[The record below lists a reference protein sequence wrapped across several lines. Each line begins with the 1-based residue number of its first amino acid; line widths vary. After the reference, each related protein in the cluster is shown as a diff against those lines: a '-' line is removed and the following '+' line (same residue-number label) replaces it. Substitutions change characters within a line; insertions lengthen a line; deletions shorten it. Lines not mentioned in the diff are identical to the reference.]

1 MAQAGQ
7 QPPDHIRIGVD
18 SEIAKIPIFHG
29 NYKDTDSLIS
39 YIGRIDQGISH
50 LGWSQETA
58 FTFFSN
64 SVKGRA
70 RAWLQCYQTDNPQL
84 PKTWADFKPCFR
96 RAFGDFTDPIVFANE
111 LCNIR
116 PEQHGNCLYTYYE
129 QITNAV
135 NLHQEKF
142 ITPPTQLQLPA
153 NLEFDEDQEAFV
165 QNLYVQ
171 THKNSVLAI
180 HTQLRK
186 EFFLNGLSKKH
197 LDLVA
202 NKPHLKTVNDMIEY
216 IHLQESVEKKK
227 NGNGSTSTAQS
238 TPVIQAINT
247 PTPPTENEEMAAFT
261 TTSTNRGG
269 QNQRGYYRGNNTYR
283 GNNYT
288 SYRGT
293 SNRGFDAAR
302 GGYRQNQ
309 NQNAGQNQNQNA
321 GQSQSFQNANQKTT
335 TGPSKTCIYCRRV
348 GHIQDVCRDRINRGD
363 PCISSQGNSYYPNPK
378 INVLSTNV
386 FGESNN
392 ANSETTE
399 SAAPSAN
406 SSSVF
411 FLGN

>member
-1 MAQAGQ
+1 MAQAAQ
-7 QPPDHIRIGVD
+7 LPPDHIRIGVD
-18 SEIAKIPIFHG
+18 SEIAKIPVFHG
-29 NYKDTDSLIS
+29 NYKDTDTLIS
-39 YIGRIDQGISH
+39 YIGRIDQGVSH

-84 PKTWADFKPCFR
+84 PKTWQDFKPCFR
-96 RAFGDFTDPIVFANE
+96 KAFGDFTDPIVFANE

-142 ITPPTQLQLPA
+142 ITPPPQPQLP
-153 NLEFDEDQEAFV
+153 NELDFDEEQVVFV

-202 NKPHLKTVNDMIEY
+202 NKPHLQTVNDMIEY

-227 NGNGSTSTAQS
+227 NGGGTLSSH
-238 TPVIQAINT
+238 NT
-247 PTPPTENEEMAAFT
+247 PTVQAVIAPTPPPENEEMAAFT
-261 TTSTNRGG
+261 TTTSNRG
-269 QNQRGYYRGNNTYR
+269 QTFRGTTYRGNNYR

-293 SNRGFDAAR
+293 SNRGFDIAR

-309 NQNAGQNQNQNA
+309 NQNTGQNQNFQNA
-321 GQSQSFQNANQKTT
+321 GQKQT

-348 GHIQDVCRDRINRGD
+348 GHIQDFCRDRMNKGD

-378 INVLSTNV
+378 INVHSTNV
-386 FGESNN
+386 FGEPIISKID
-392 ANSETTE
+392 
-399 SAAPSAN
+399 SAAATTPSTN
-406 SSSVF
+406 TNSVF
-411 FLGN
+411 FLEN